1 MTNALEQSPIDGLV
15 GESLPA
21 GGDLPD
27 DFDPH
32 ADGILMSHQKKW
44 LADKS
49 PVKIAE
55 KCRRSGF
62 TFAEALDD
70 TITASTARGEGG
82 SNVFYIGDTKEK
94 GREFISYCATF
105 AKTVAGELLSIDEF
119 LFEDKKEG
127 GDSKFISSFRI
138 TFASGYSI
146 VALSSRPENI
156 RGLQGIV
163 VIDEAAFHKDVGEV
177 IDAAVALLIWGGRI
191 RIISTHNGRLNP
203 FNELIER
210 TRAGKTSYSVQ
221 RITFDEVIEN
231 GLYDRVKMMRPDI
244 MPFDEWCATIRSSYT
259 DKAREAEELDTI
271 PRDAEGSAVSRVQVL
286 ACVDKAIPV
295 FRLAKEPDFLLY
307 PEAHRRAD
315 IHAWCEANLKPVLT
329 ALNPNRRKALGAD
342 IARKGHLTSFW
353 LAQIAPNMKR
363 ETVLIVE
370 LRRMPFDNQRQ
381 ILFYILDALRGG
393 WNAAIDAGG
402 LGADTAESARVRYGA
417 RIEEVSLGSGWYRDH
432 GPKIVSAIEDVTIS
446 VPSDEDIVTDICA
459 LAYVNGVVKI
469 PDGFE
474 NTGSDGG
481 KRHADSAISALL
493 MEFAAVQDSV
503 TIDFQ
508 SAGTR
513 VPEAAEYAHG
523 DDEIRDDIDTE
534 TGFGTVSSGIDYGGF
549 GGDYNGW

>member
-1 MTNALEQSPIDGLV
+1 MTDAPVQQLLETGALTGGAD
-15 GESLPA
+15 LPA
-21 GGDLPD
+21 
-27 DFDPH
+27 DFDPL
-32 ADGILMSHQKKW
+32 ADGILMVHQRKW
-44 LADKS
+44 LEDKS

-70 TITASTARGEGG
+70 TITAATARSEGG
-82 SNVFYIGDTKEK
+82 DNVYYIGDTKEK
-94 GREFISYCATF
+94 GREFIGYCATF
-105 AKTVAGELLSIDEF
+105 AKTVAKELVHFDEF
-119 LFEDKKEG
+119 LFEDKREDG
-127 GDSKFISSFRI
+127 TSQHISAFRVS
-138 TFASGYSI
+138 FASGNRI

-203 FNELIER
+203 FNDLIER

-231 GLYDRVKMMRPDI
+231 GLYERVKMMRPDI
-244 MPFDEWCATIRSSYT
+244 MPFDEWYGTIRGSYT
-259 DKAREAEELDTI
+259 DKAREREELDTI
-271 PRDAEGSAVSRVQVL
+271 PRDAEGSAVTRVQVL
-286 ACVDKAIPV
+286 ACVDRAVPV
-295 FRLAKEPDFLLY
+295 FRLKKEPEFLLY
-307 PEAHRRAD
+307 PEDDRRAD
-315 IHAWCEANLKPVLT
+315 IHAWCEEHLKPVL
-329 ALNPNRRKALGAD
+329 AGLDSNRRKSLGAD

-353 LAQIAPNMKR
+353 LAQIASNLKR
-363 ETVLIVE
+363 ETVFVVE
-370 LRRMPFDNQRQ
+370 LRRMPFENQRQ

-402 LGADTAESARVRYGA
+402 LGADTAESARVKYGA
-417 RIEEVSLGSGWYRDH
+417 RVEEVTLGSGWYRDH
-432 GPKIVSAIEDVTIS
+432 GPKIVSAIEDVSMS
-446 VPSDEDIVTDICA
+446 VPGDEDIVTDLCA

-493 MEFAAVQDSV
+493 MEYAAVADVTDYDYQSV
-503 TIDFQ
+503 SGARSRYTP
-508 SAGTR
+508 G
-513 VPEAAEYAHG
+513 G
-523 DDEIRDDIDTE
+523 DDPDDEDQIS
-534 TGFGTVSSGIDYGGF
+534 GVGRGT
-549 GGDYNGW
+549 W